1 MRISDWSSDV
11 CSSDLTMPIQRI
23 GAYGLCTAL
32 APRPNRLIIASCP
45 VDIIHNR
52 KTEMTEV
59 SIGLL
64 YDMYL
69 DQAVRAGIPEQQCFH
84 TGGTVEVSN
93 RQESRFLYTTNHP

>member
-64 YDMYL
+64 YEMYL
-69 DQAVRAGIPEQQCFH
+69 DQVVRAGIPETLCCH
-84 TGGTVEVSN
+84 TGGSVEVSS
-93 RQESRFLYTTNHP
+93 RQVASFLSN